1 MQVEIAIDAYDD
13 LFSDFDIR
21 DYRER
26 FFSNDFLDELKM
38 RTNRSV
44 DAKALAIKLVIPSD
58 ERDDGAEAII
68 LDRIRE
74 FFAMRLERNKA
85 KKRAILLTA
94 VKFEAIGL
102 LIMLVANYLARFITD
117 YLRDFLLIPSWF
129 FVWSGLEKYMY
140 NIRGLD
146 KKIRFYDVLTR
157 SSVTFEGIE
166 AR

>member
-1 MQVEIAIDAYDD
+1 M
-13 LFSDFDIR
+13 
-21 DYRER
+21 
-26 FFSNDFLDELKM
+26 
-38 RTNRSV
+38 
-44 DAKALAIKLVIPSD
+44 AIKLVIPSD

-74 FFAMRLERNKA
+74 FFALRLERNKA
-85 KKRAILLTA
+85 KKRAILFTA

-117 YLRDFLLIPSWF
+117 YLKDFLLIPSWF

-140 NIRGLD
+140 NIRVLD